1 MMVQVIKAQLDIKP
15 SIAKKPRVLIDLD
28 GVVRDFIGSLVRA
41 YKRQYPNHE
50 ILPINSRR
58 LEDFFPIGP
67 DIYKFTEPG
76 AIEKIIEDAPAY
88 PGALE
93 ALSEWNE
100 EFDIVIVSAQPEMSK
115 SSTFVWV
122 GKSGIPTNEVHITY
136 DKSAIDGIAL
146 LDDYVDNLQEFE
158 QTNRLAVCLD
168 QPWNQEWNGPRVKS
182 VSEFF
187 QFIYSI
193 IHENK
198 EGKFEDKFLT

>member
-1 MMVQVIKAQLDIKP
+1 MVQFIKAQLDIKP
-15 SIAKKPRVLIDLD
+15 HITKKPRVLIDLD
-28 GVVRDFIGSLVRA
+28 GVVRDFVGSLVRA
-41 YKRQYPNHE
+41 YKRQYPHHE

-76 AIEKIIEDAPAY
+76 AIEKIIEDAPTY

-93 ALSEWNE
+93 ALNQWSA
-100 EFDIVIVSAQPEMSK
+100 EFDIIIVSAQPEISR
-115 SSTFVWV
+115 SSTFIWV
-122 GKSGIPTNEVHITY
+122 GKKGIPTSEVHITY

-146 LDDYVDNLQEFE
+146 LDDFIDNLHKFK

-187 QFIYSI
+187 EFIYPI
-193 IHENK
+193 IHENN
-198 EGKFEDKFLT
+198 EGKIEDKFLT